1 MPYQRI
7 ADKQAAQQ
15 QQQPQPGGPM
25 PGQQGGPMPAPGA
38 EAPEDLSQRRVTR
51 GAMDLN
57 QPMTPSTAARM
68 AQESVRPGAASIK
81 GGDQEASAQEQDEY
95 ERALKALSKVLYE
108 DERASDGIIQQLLPE
123 ERVGSVAKASM
134 LIINQLDAKL
144 DFDEDIIAQLTQD
157 TVERVIDLFENTKL
171 EDEFSEQEAQA
182 ALGATWEGIMEM
194 YGVDEDS
201 YAELTSGLSEDEF
214 KGYETQYK
222 QFLGEA

>member
-7 ADKQAAQQ
+7 ADKQAEQQQQ
-15 QQQPQPGGPM
+15 QQQPQGPM
-25 PGQQGGPMPAPGA
+25 PGQQAGPMPGPEA
-38 EAPEDLSQRRVTR
+38 EAPEDLSRSRVTR

-68 AQESVRPGAASIK
+68 AQESVRPGVASVK
-81 GGDQEASAQEQDEY
+81 GGEQEASDQEQDEY

-108 DERASDGIIQQLLPE
+108 DEQSSTGILQQLQPE
-123 ERVGSVAKASM
+123 ERIGSVAKTSM
-134 LIINQLDAKL
+134 LIINQLDSKL

-171 EDEFSEQEAQA
+171 EDEFTEQEAQA
-182 ALGATWEGIMEM
+182 ALGATWEGVMEM

-201 YAELTSGLSEDEF
+201 YAELTTGLSDEEF
-214 KGYETQYK
+214 KGYEKQYK
-222 QFLGEA
+222 QFLGDA

>member
-1 MPYQRI
+1 
-7 ADKQAAQQ
+7 
-15 QQQPQPGGPM
+15 
-25 PGQQGGPMPAPGA
+25 
-38 EAPEDLSQRRVTR
+38 
-51 GAMDLN
+51 MDLN

-108 DERASDGIIQQLLPE
+108 DERASDGILQQLLPE
-123 ERVGSVAKASM
+123 ERIGSVAKASM

-194 YGVDEDS
+194 YGVDEES

-214 KGYETQYK
+214 KGYEKQYK